1 MKKTYIKPSVEI
13 VNIGTQQMIAASG
26 DGLFF
31 DSSENTGW
39 GNLNDE
45 FAGDGPAMSRGGSIW
60 DD

>member
-26 DGLFF
+26 GILF
-31 DSSENTGW
+31 DDLNSTGSSS
-39 GNLNDE
+39 LNDDY
-45 FAGDGPAMSRGGSIW
+45 ADGAMSRGGSIW